1 MSKEKIYRLSR
12 YGNCLVVNAVVGG
25 NNNQIRKI
33 KLLVDTGS
41 SYTVIRSTLLK
52 SIGYGSQ
59 AVLSSVKIATAGG
72 IIDTPMT
79 RVSLFSCLGQQIHD
93 FPLVAYNLPS
103 VTYVEGLLGMN
114 FLNNFPMIIYPQK
127 SEIRVKLSN

>member
-1 MSKEKIYRLSR
+1 MTKEKIYRLSR

-41 SYTVIRSTLLK
+41 SYTVVRSTLLK
-52 SIGYGSQ
+52 SIGYSSP

-79 RVSLFSCLGQQIHD
+79 RVSWFSCLGQQINN
-93 FPLVAYNLPS
+93 FSLVAYNLPS
-103 VTYVEGLLGMN
+103 LTYVEGLLGMD
-114 FLNNFPMIIYPQK
+114 FLNHFPMMIYPQK
-127 SEIRVKLSN
+127 CEIRVKLSN